1 MFSVYFAYVN
11 LSRTTFTPPRDFL
24 ERLYV
29 SLSILIIIKYPSGLP
44 SDEHEIALSDYL
56 ELEELPD
63 TDEPVYILG
72 KQYDIKTG

>member
-1 MFSVYFAYVN
+1 MWIWVEQHLF
-11 LSRTTFTPPRDFL
+11 PRDFL
-24 ERLYV
+24 ERLCV
-29 SLSILIIIKYPSGLP
+29 SLSILIFIIKYPLGLP
-44 SDEHEIALSDYL
+44 SDENEIALSDYL